1 MSNVRKIA
9 IAEIMEEEVAEI
21 IGHEL
26 FEIIK

>member
-26 FEIIK
+26 VEIIK